1 MLKHFLT
8 LEWKSFFR
16 SASFK
21 ANLAIKIF
29 MIFGALYFM
38 AVFLGLGIGAFHII
52 ENQGWGD
59 PLLVVNQ
66 FLIYYLVGDL
76 YLRYMLQKM
85 PITNIKPLLY
95 FCLLYTSPSPRDRG

>member
-38 AVFLGLGIGAFHII
+38 AVIPWLRNRGFLYSLKSKVGEI
-52 ENQGWGD
+52 
-59 PLLVVNQ
+59 PLTVVNQ
-66 FLIYYLVGDL
+66 FMIYYLMGDL
-76 YLRYMLQKM
+76 YIRYMFAENADYQ
-85 PITNIKPLLY
+85 Y
-95 FCLLYTSPSPRDRG
+95 